1 MNKQAQGAAGFQP
14 LASIFGDDD
23 NQEITQAATVTEAD
37 IDELFP
43 FRNHPFQVRDDEEMD
58 ALTESIEQNGILVPL
73 IVRPRKPR
81 GYEIIAGH
89 RRRHG
94 GKRAGLKCVPI
105 DIRDVDDD
113 TAILMMVNTNCQRE
127 RVLPSERAFAYK
139 MMLEAIKRQGQ
150 RTDLTCGQVGHMSTG
165 KKSVDVVADRMGE
178 SRKQIQRYIRLTG
191 LDSELLDLVDIEK
204 LPMNTAVELSYLRPD
219 EQKCVF
225 TIMGEC
231 GMKPS
236 MIQATHLKE
245 ESIAKPLAKDD
256 ILSILTV
263 EKAAV
268 PQIKLTNDIFKRY
281 FPKGY
286 TQEEVESV
294 ILSLLEKWAESM
306 KAG

>member
-14 LASIFGDDD
+14 LASIFGDDGD
-23 NQEITQAATVTEAD
+23 SQEITQAATVTEAD

-94 GKRAGLKCVPI
+94 GKRAGLKRVPI

-139 MMLEAIKRQGQ
+139 MMLEAIKRQGA
-150 RTDLTCGQVGHMSTG
+150 RNDITCAQVGHKSTG
-165 KKSVDVVADRMGE
+165 KKSVEMIAE
-178 SRKQIQRYIRLTG
+178 QTNQSKNQIKRFIRLT
-191 LDSELLDLVDIEK
+191 ELLPELLSMVDLGR
-204 LPMNTAVELSYLRPD
+204 LPLNTAVELSYLRPE
-219 EQKCVF
+219 EQRDTLAV
-225 TIMGEC
+225 MDRENVR
-231 GMKPS
+231 PS
-236 MIQATHLKE
+236 MAQATRLKE
-245 ESIAKPLAKDD
+245 ESQVGSLTMQA

-263 EKAAV
+263 KKESA
-268 PQIKLTNDIFKRY
+268 PQIRLASAIYKRY
-281 FPKGY
+281 FPSGY
-286 TQEEVESV
+286 TPEDVESV
-294 ILSLLEKWAESM
+294 ILALLEV
-306 KAG
+306 